1 MATEAAETGGLQI
14 HPMDQFII
22 KDLSGGTHIGTF
34 TFTNQA
40 LWMLLTVIAIALIFV
55 VATRGRAIIPTR
67 AQSIAEIIYQ
77 FGYKMVEDV
86 AGKDAVKYFP
96 LVMTLFMFILFSNL
110 LGLIPMSFTATS
122 HFAVTGIMA
131 IMVFVFV
138 TVLGIYKN
146 GFGFLKLFWVDSA
159 PLVLRPILMIIE
171 VVSYFVRPLSHAIR
185 LGGNILAGHAVL
197 KVFAAFA
204 APLAAATFGIGALL
218 PILGISTMY
227 ALEALVAAV
236 QAYVFA
242 ILTCVYLHDALH
254 PGH

>member
-1 MATEAAETGGLQI
+1 MAAEGQETGGLQM

-22 KDLSGGTHIGTF
+22 KPFSGDTVIGPF
-34 TFTNQA
+34 TFTNQS
-40 LWMLLTVIAIALIFV
+40 LWMIITIAVIALVFV
-55 VATRGRAIIPTR
+55 LGTRSKSIIPGR
-67 AQSIAEIIYQ
+67 SQSIAEVIYQ

-131 IMVFVFV
+131 ILVFTFV
-138 TVLGIYKN
+138 TLLGIFKN
-146 GFGFLKLFWVDSA
+146 GFGFLKLFWISSA
-159 PLVLRPILMIIE
+159 PMILRPILAIIE

-204 APLAAATFGIGALL
+204 APLAAATFGFGAIA
-218 PILGISTMY
+218 PILGISAMY
-227 ALEALVAAV
+227 AMELLVAAV